1 MFWSPEIESMDRAR
15 LGRLQL
21 ERLKRSVETA
31 ARSPFY
37 SRAFADAGVKAD
49 DIRGLEDVRR
59 LPFTTKQDLRDG
71 YPAGM
76 LACPRDKVVRMH
88 ASSGTTG
95 QATVIYHTREDL
107 DAWTDLVTRGLVMA
121 GCTESD
127 VFQNMMTYGLFTG
140 GLGLHYGAERLGMM
154 TIPIGGGNTHRQLQ
168 FFRDFGTTVIH
179 ITPSYALHVI
189 DVIRDAGLSPD
200 GFDLRVLIF
209 GGEPYSESTRD
220 KLEEAYGVTAFN
232 CYGLSELNGPGVA
245 FECRRS
251 PGMHVWEDNFLVEV
265 VNPETLEPVPF
276 GEIGEVV
283 LTNLNRTAM
292 PLIRYRTRDLAA
304 LFEETGCPCGRGFRR
319 LSRITGRTD
328 DMLIIRGV
336 NVFPSQ
342 IEHILMEAPEVGNN
356 YEIVLS
362 REDNLDRIKV
372 RVEICAEAFHGDLS
386 ELRALRHRLQ
396 HALREEVMVNVEADL
411 LEPGTLPPVIGK
423 AKRVIDNR
431 CL

>member
-1 MFWSPEIESMDRAR
+1 
-15 LGRLQL
+15 
-21 ERLKRSVETA
+21 
-31 ARSPFY
+31 
-37 SRAFADAGVKAD
+37 
-49 DIRGLEDVRR
+49 
-59 LPFTTKQDLRDG
+59 
-71 YPAGM
+71 
-76 LACPRDKVVRMH
+76 MH